1 MNNNTHDNTSSHAP
15 SRTHYKP
22 WSRVCLLISVGLAAG
37 TAFAQQGDPQ
47 RGQAAAA
54 TCTACHQANGSGM
67 NIPGGESW
75 PRLAGLDAEYIA
87 KQLHDFK
94 QGRRQNAAM
103 MPFAAMLSD
112 EQIADV
118 AAYYS
123 QMPITPAQGGEAAS
137 EALLARGEQLAE
149 RGDWDAYIVSCK
161 SCHGPDGNGAGS
173 AFPAIASQ
181 HAGYI
186 SSQLY
191 AWQNDERSNDPQN
204 LMGAIAKRMSD
215 EDIQAVSAWYASQTV
230 AEQPGETAQ

>member
-1 MNNNTHDNTSSHAP
+1 MNK
-15 SRTHYKP
+15 KP
-22 WSRVCLLISVGLAAG
+22 WSKFSLLMGANLIGASTLAG
-37 TAFAQQGDPQ
+37 TAFAETGDAE

-75 PRLAGLDAEYIA
+75 PRLAGLNADYIV

-94 QGRRQNAAM
+94 EGRRQNATM
-103 MPFAAMLSD
+103 MPFANMLND
-112 EQIADV
+112 QQIVDV

-123 QMPITPAQGGEAAS
+123 EMPITPGQGGDDVD

-161 SCHGPDGNGAGS
+161 SCHGPGGTGVGET
-173 AFPAIASQ
+173 FPGIASQ

-186 SSQLY
+186 SNQLH
-191 AWQNDERSNDPQN
+191 AWQNDQRSNDPQN

-215 EDIQAVSAWYASQTV
+215 EDIQAVSAWYAGQDVSAQTGSEEEE
-230 AEQPGETAQ
+230 AAQ